1 MVFLGMSISFY
12 AVYQF
17 LSKSPRVWTM
27 PTEYPGRASGTYICP
42 NILAGFLE
50 MLVPLGLAQALMGR
64 LPHVLKIILGYASVV
79 MLAGIGATLSRGG
92 WLATALSL
100 AVLCGVLL
108 FQRHYRMK
116 ALVLAVALVAGGEW
130 RVAEGGGRAM
140 AGADRFRGGH
150 SVGQVVF
157 CI

>member
-1 MVFLGMSISFY
+1 
-12 AVYQF
+12 
-17 LSKSPRVWTM
+17 M

-42 NILAGFLE
+42 NNLAGFLE

-64 LPHVLKIILGYASVV
+64 PAARAENHPGLCVRWV

-100 AVLCGVLL
+100 AGIVRGWLL

-116 ALVLAVALVAGGEW
+116 ALVLAGGAGGGGATGWCRRCRCCRSGSRMFSTGHIPDDMRFSIWAPAIQMW
-130 RVAEGGGRAM
+130 RDHFWWGTG
-140 AGADRFRGGH
+140 AGAF
-150 SVGQVVF
+150 
-157 CI
+157 